1 LYDCCHSAPVPICGT
16 RPGKGGVTEV
26 IAACGFE
33 ATAPE
38 VDEHSFTRALIHTL
52 IVLSKETP
60 FSVAQLHA
68 QTLSKLRCWSPSLEK
83 RSGGEYAYERQPR
96 RTPIYSILS
105 ETNPRRS
112 IELGPLPLG
121 PPLPPNNRL
130 ESLKSSQVFPTSS
143 TRLNI
148 CQNPTKKRKEPC
160 TSTDFKCAQIL
171 LAIRVDKTDLNEEQ
185 WVEWIR
191 KVPEEGVDIRIEGR
205 YDSFSTLLLLRMPIA
220 VWNLLPEH
228 PAYSFVGFVT
238 SENLAVYQI
247 PSSRGMGNFL
257 KFKKK
262 ITFTN
267 TDYYNRSRIKH
278 GTNDGPSRR

>member
-1 LYDCCHSAPVPICGT
+1 LYDCCNSAPAPVCGS

-68 QTLSKLRCWSPSLEK
+68 QTLNKLRCWSPSLEK

-105 ETNPRRS
+105 ETNPRSS
-112 IELGPLPLG
+112 IELRPLPLG
-121 PPLPPNNRL
+121 PPLPPNNGL
-130 ESLKSSQVFPTSS
+130 ESLKSSQAFPTSS

-148 CQNPTKKRKEPC
+148 CENPTKKRKEPC
-160 TSTDFKCAQIL
+160 ISTDLKCAQIL
-171 LAIRVDKTDLNEEQ
+171 LAIRIDK
-185 WVEWIR
+185 
-191 KVPEEGVDIRIEGR
+191 RI
-205 YDSFSTLLLLRMPIA
+205 
-220 VWNLLPEH
+220 
-228 PAYSFVGFVT
+228 
-238 SENLAVYQI
+238 
-247 PSSRGMGNFL
+247 
-257 KFKKK
+257 
-262 ITFTN
+262 
-267 TDYYNRSRIKH
+267 
-278 GTNDGPSRR
+278 

>member
-1 LYDCCHSAPVPICGT
+1 LLEESDSDVLLLYDCCHSAIIPICGT

-38 VDEHSFTRALIHTL
+38 VDEHSFTTALTHSL
-52 IVLSKETP
+52 RVLSRETP

-68 QTLSKLRCWSPSLEK
+68 QTLSRLKCWSPGFEK
-83 RSGGEYAYERQPR
+83 RPGGEYVYERQPR

-112 IELGPLPLG
+112 IVLGQLPLEL
-121 PPLPPNNRL
+121 PLHRSSGLQNL
-130 ESLKSSQVFPTSS
+130 DSSQAFPTSS
-143 TRLNI
+143 STPLDT
-148 CQNPTKKRKEPC
+148 CENPEPC
-160 TSTDFKCAQIL
+160 ASTDFKCAQVL
-171 LAIRVDKTDLNEEQ
+171 LAIRVDKTDLSEEQ

-191 KVPEEGVDIRIEGR
+191 KAPEEGVEIRIEGR

-238 SENLAVYQI
+238 SRNLAVYQI
-247 PSSRGMGNFL
+247 PFKGIQNSL
-257 KFKKK
+257 KCK
-262 ITFTN
+262 TVEPL
-267 TDYYNRSRIKH
+267 RC
-278 GTNDGPSRR
+278 